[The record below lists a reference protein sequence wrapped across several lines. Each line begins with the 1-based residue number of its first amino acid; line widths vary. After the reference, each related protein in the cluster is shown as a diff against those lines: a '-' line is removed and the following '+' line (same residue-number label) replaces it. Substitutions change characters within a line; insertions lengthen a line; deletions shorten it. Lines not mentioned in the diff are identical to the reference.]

1 MPSKNSITLGCCRAG
16 SANRSSAAPDRQHA
30 DTWSMRRWP
39 RGTAQAFVPL
49 YADARFKRMMGSM
62 GGRLKGQLTRLYR
75 SCEKGDKQDSGVPAR
90 CFDSPTGWSQ
100 GGKTRTCAST
110 GWIKPGNQ
118 ACTNTS
124 PKRCALRPPAGD
136 TVASSGRQLQRAR
149 RRRRGAAVPR

>member
-1 MPSKNSITLGCCRAG
+1 
-16 SANRSSAAPDRQHA
+16 
-30 DTWSMRRWP
+30 MRRWP
-39 RGTAQAFVPL
+39 RGTAQAYVPL

-136 TVASSGRQLQRAR
+136 TVASSERG
-149 RRRRGAAVPR
+149 GAAGVRPFLAERHCGRALGLQLSILGLK